1 MYSFINCVLRYID
14 ITNPKVSERSNVTFQ
29 MYALPSFLIIL
40 HLTSIHYIQLAFF
53 NLHEE
58 IQAPE
63 NFVFV

>member
-1 MYSFINCVLRYID
+1 MYSFINCVLRDID
-14 ITNPKVSERSNVTFQ
+14 ITYPKVSERSNVTFQ
-29 MYALPSFLIIL
+29 MYALLSFLIRL
-40 HLTSIHYIQLAFF
+40 HLTSTIQLAFF